1 MVRFFI
7 LVYIIRI
14 IGNTNLE
21 RGVRRFFY
29 HKPNLSCPPPSG
41 LHHFWCVCFTLKH
54 FFALFVGMVFAIFML
69 KL

>member
-1 MVRFFI
+1 MT

-29 HKPNLSCPPPSG
+29 HKPNLSVMPAPSG
-41 LHHFWCVCFTLKH
+41 HHHFWCVCFTLKH
-54 FFALFVGMVFAIFML
+54 FFAFFVGMVFAILVSKM
-69 KL
+69 